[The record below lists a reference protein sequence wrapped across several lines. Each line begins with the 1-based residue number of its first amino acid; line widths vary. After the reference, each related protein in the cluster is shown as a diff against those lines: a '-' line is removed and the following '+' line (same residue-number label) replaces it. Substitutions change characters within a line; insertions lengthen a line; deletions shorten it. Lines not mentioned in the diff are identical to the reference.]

1 MSSGLGE
8 ELLEV
13 FEEIGRTAKKVGDL
27 GVYVL
32 DGLRFSLVS
41 LQNLQEVLIDIRVGR
56 KPILVMVSAELC
68 DSVVNTFTFILFT

>member
-1 MSSGLGE
+1 MMSSGLWE

-13 FEEIGRTAKKVGDL
+13 FEEIGRATKKVGDL

-56 KPILVMVSAELC
+56 KPILVMVS
-68 DSVVNTFTFILFT
+68 V